1 MSWNLSEAIAY
12 YQKQGAPSDQTAL
25 TQLLLE
31 VQLECGGSVPKALLP
46 EIAQGLA
53 IKETFLLALIRRMP
67 RLRLDDGHLL
77 ELCAGPNCSK
87 AAALAAKAEQLA
99 TGNIRLK
106 FVPCM
111 RLCGKGP
118 NFKLDGTLYHKA
130 TPEMLEQLLTTIPR
144 RFP

>member
-1 MSWNLSEAIAY
+1 MAWNLTESLTY
-12 YQKQGAPSDQTAL
+12 YKKQGAPTDQNAL
-25 TQLLLE
+25 TQLLME
-31 VQLECGGSVPKALLP
+31 VQRECGGSVPKGLLP
-46 EIAQGLA
+46 EIAQGLGA
-53 IKETFLLALIRRMP
+53 KETYLLALIRRMP

-99 TGNIRLK
+99 TGNIHLK

-118 NFKLDGTLYHKA
+118 NFKLDGKLYHKA
-130 TPEMLEQLLTTIPR
+130 TPEILAQLIADI
-144 RFP
+144 

>member
-1 MSWNLSEAIAY
+1 MSWNLSETLAY
-12 YQKQGAPSDQTAL
+12 YKKQGAPSDQSAL

-31 VQLECGGSVPKALLP
+31 VQQEYGGAVPKGLLP
-46 EIAQGLA
+46 ELAQSLSV
-53 IKETFLLALIRRMP
+53 KETFLLALIRRMP

-87 AAALAAKAEQLA
+87 AAALFEKAEQLCK
-99 TGNIRLK
+99 GNIRLK

-118 NFKLDGTLYHKA
+118 NFKLDGKLYHKA
-130 TPEMLEQLLTTIPR
+130 TPEMLEQCIR
-144 RFP
+144 NVISAN